1 MIKFIRSIY
10 LTKRL
15 FIAIGVCA
23 LVFALSF
30 SLPVFF
36 VLGKLLLIT
45 ILMAVA
51 VDMLL
56 LFLPR
61 QAFYATRTLPER
73 FSNGDNNDV
82 VIYAENRYRFPV
94 KIGIIDEVPEQF
106 QMRHFSI
113 LQAVAAGETQVVT
126 YQLRPVKRGEYI
138 FGALNIYL
146 RGQIGFIDRR
156 YTFDTGKMV
165 RVYPSF
171 LQMRRY
177 ELMAIHNNLTDLG
190 IKKILKIGHTM
201 EFEQIK
207 NYVVGDDYRTV
218 NWPATAR
225 KAELMVNQFQDER
238 SQNIYSIIDKGRLMK
253 MPFEGLSLLDYAIN
267 SSLVLSN
274 IAIGKHDKAGV
285 ITFSDKL
292 SPVVAADKGAW
303 QMNRIMESLY
313 MQKTFYLESNFE
325 LLHTAIRNKINQ
337 RSLLM
342 LYTNFESL
350 SSMQRN
356 LRYLRAISK
365 NHVLVVVFFVNTELK
380 SLMEGDTRS
389 VEDIYVKTIAEK
401 FEFEK
406 RRIVKELNLYNIY
419 SILTTPKGLTLE
431 VINKYLEVKA
441 RGLI

>member
-1 MIKFIRSIY
+1 
-10 LTKRL
+10 
-15 FIAIGVCA
+15 
-23 LVFALSF
+23 
-30 SLPVFF
+30 
-36 VLGKLLLIT
+36 
-45 ILMAVA
+45 
-51 VDMLL
+51 
-56 LFLPR
+56 
-61 QAFYATRTLPER
+61 
-73 FSNGDNNDV
+73 
-82 VIYAENRYRFPV
+82 
-94 KIGIIDEVPEQF
+94 
-106 QMRHFSI
+106 
-113 LQAVAAGETQVVT
+113 
-126 YQLRPVKRGEYI
+126 
-138 FGALNIYL
+138 
-146 RGQIGFIDRR
+146 
-156 YTFDTGKMV
+156 
-165 RVYPSF
+165 
-171 LQMRRY
+171 
-177 ELMAIHNNLTDLG
+177 MAIHNNLTDLG

-419 SILTTPKGLTLE
+419 SILTTPKGLTVE